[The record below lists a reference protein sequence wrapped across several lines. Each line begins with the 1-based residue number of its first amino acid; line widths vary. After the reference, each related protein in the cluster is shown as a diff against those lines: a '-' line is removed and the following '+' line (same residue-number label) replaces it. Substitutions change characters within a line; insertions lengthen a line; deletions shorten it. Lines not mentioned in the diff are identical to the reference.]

1 MAGQGHGY
9 RDYLSQSASS
19 SLGGTWFAS
28 PAAATD
34 ADDSAFHPDAPAS
47 SSLHTPRAHLSNL
60 DLNSQVDV
68 FPYLDSYSSY
78 LHCDEA
84 RGEQALPPR
93 PAGGGGTTGGGGL
106 SAFQPPRPAGGER
119 PNGQMTGR
127 GYKKIQK
134 KFREKTGL
142 YHEIRQFKNRWTQ
155 CRSLWTFH
163 EMTLNKTG
171 LGRNPN
177 GTVIADDD
185 RWKKHTKKR
194 PECKKFRKFIPTY
207 IDFLQEMYQG
217 WTVDGQSSCIPGETL
232 DGDEDADGEEEGDQ
246 SDEDMRVNNSPMS
259 FNSRK
264 RGSHSTTSTANSP
277 SKKHKNT
284 AAMSPAKKH
293 KNPMLKA
300 MKGLIDTIQT
310 GNTQE
315 QNNLKMASEQKMLEQ
330 QQADEE
336 IRSCLRMA
344 KECGATEE
352 SDEYYAA
359 TKLFEKKYNRTVFSE
374 FTTSAGKLGWLRRF
388 CQFGSV

>member
-1 MAGQGHGY
+1 MQQAEAKARGGRGY

-28 PAAATD
+28 AAVATD

-60 DLNSQVDV
+60 DLNSQVDA

-93 PAGGGGTTGGGGL
+93 PVGGGDTTGGGGL
-106 SAFQPPRPAGGER
+106 SAFQPPRLAGGR
-119 PNGQMTGR
+119 GISSGGGHRSRSTGSGISAMGGR
-127 GYKKIQK
+127 G
-134 KFREKTGL
+134 RAPL
-142 YHEIRQFKNRWTQ
+142 MANRTARGATSAVDQ
-155 CRSLWTFH
+155 TAGDH
-163 EMTLNKTG
+163 AGIEG
-171 LGRNPN
+171 E
-177 GTVIADDD
+177 DDNVP
-185 RWKKHTKKR
+185 HSKR

-217 WTVDGQSSCIPGETL
+217 WTVDGQSSCILGETL

-315 QNNLKMASEQKMLEQ
+315 
-330 QQADEE
+330 
-336 IRSCLRMA
+336 
-344 KECGATEE
+344 
-352 SDEYYAA
+352 
-359 TKLFEKKYNRTVFSE
+359 
-374 FTTSAGKLGWLRRF
+374 
-388 CQFGSV
+388 